1 MQAKAE
7 LVFAGI
13 CKINSVVLF
22 KEFNYQKLA
31 FYDTTIQCRGIVMYS
46 TGDDVI
52 HRLITMKYVITI
64 ESM

>member
-46 TGDDVI
+46 TGDDV
-52 HRLITMKYVITI
+52 T
-64 ESM
+64 